1 MEILKYAIEA
11 LKDVNAKDIRIY
23 ETKANNPYFSYVVL
37 ATSVANRQMD
47 GLASKVY
54 ELSKENKLIVRG
66 IEGRGGGNWL
76 LVDLNDVIINLF
88 SSEERK
94 RYDLDKLFAMLPEIN
109 ADDVK

>member
-37 ATSVANRQMD
+37 ATAVANRQMD

-54 ELSKENKLIVRG
+54 ELSKENNFSVRG

-76 LVDLNDVIINLF
+76 LVDLNDVVINLF
-88 SSEERK
+88 NSEERK
-94 RYDLDKLFAMLPEIN
+94 RYDLDKLFAMLPEISL
-109 ADDVK
+109 DDVK

>member
-23 ETKANNPYFSYVVL
+23 ETKTNNPYFSYVVL
-37 ATSVANRQMD
+37 ATSVANRQID

-54 ELSKENKLIVRG
+54 ELSKENKLTVRG

-76 LVDLNDVIINLF
+76 LNV
-88 SSEERK
+88 
-94 RYDLDKLFAMLPEIN
+94 
-109 ADDVK
+109 DDVK